1 MEQEY
6 ISLREARYP
15 FWISCADIRGQ
26 ETTWLF
32 GGPGGT
38 NHIGLSQLHQ
48 HDFYELVYVL
58 DGEMTHH
65 LENGTIRYR
74 KGEACIMNPNVA
86 HCEGGET
93 DCTLIFL
100 YFREDFMR
108 SLFDRAQTGTYPPQ
122 YLPGPCFRFY
132 EENRLSD
139 IGTDREY
146 LDFTCARPDSGRQT
160 GELLD
165 AIAKEA
171 LTAGTGYIFRIQAL
185 ILQLFEALE
194 DPAMYHLSRIRVS
207 SGSEELIFT
216 RLMRCLEKQ
225 KGRISCKELAA
236 QLHYSSNYLNR
247 IAKNQS
253 GKTILELRRSMILQ
267 EAERLL
273 TETDSSISS
282 IVTALGFTNHTHFY
296 RLFKETTGLLPGEY
310 RRQNRI

>member
-15 FWISCADIRGQ
+15 FQISCADIRGQ
-26 ETTWLF
+26 EKTWLF

-108 SLFDRAQTGTYPPQ
+108 SLFDRAQTGTHPPQ

-132 EENRLSD
+132 EENSRSD

-146 LDFTCARPDSGRQT
+146 LDFTCT
-160 GELLD
+160 GPGSSRRTSALLD
-165 AIAKEA
+165 AISKEA

-247 IAKNQS
+247 IAKHQS
-253 GKTILELRRSMILQ
+253 GKTLLELRQNMILH

-273 TETDSSISS
+273 TETDDSISS
-282 IVTALGFTNHTHFY
+282 IVSALGFTNRTHFY
-296 RLFKETTGLLPGEY
+296 RIFQKVSGMSPMDY
-310 RRQNRI
+310 RKTYRT